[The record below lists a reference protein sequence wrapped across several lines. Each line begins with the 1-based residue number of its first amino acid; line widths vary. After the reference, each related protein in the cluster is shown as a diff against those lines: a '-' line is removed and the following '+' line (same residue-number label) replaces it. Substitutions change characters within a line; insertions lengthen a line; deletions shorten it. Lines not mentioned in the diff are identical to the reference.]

1 MGRRAMQPNGK
12 CKPAGFNLIELMLVV
27 AIIGIVVAAAVPS
40 FASRSAWY
48 RMDGAAKDM
57 GSRISWA
64 RQKAVSSRTPYRML
78 IDRAGMAYSFERQD
92 TDSTWTADPPDS
104 FRIEGVDDF
113 EVEIAGDADDDEV
126 LFETRGT
133 INDEDAPAVFRFYST
148 QGDTCALNLVRTG
161 RITTTSWAAN

>member
-1 MGRRAMQPNGK
+1 MQRHLKGGS
-12 CKPAGFNLIELMLVV
+12 AGFNLIELMLVV

-57 GSRISWA
+57 ASRISWA

-92 TDSTWTADPPDS
+92 TDSTWTPDPPDS
-104 FRIEGVDDF
+104 FRITGIDDF
-113 EVEIAGDADDDEV
+113 EAEIAGDVGDEEL
-126 LFETRGT
+126 LFETQGT
-133 INDEDAPAVFRFYST
+133 INDDDAPAVFRFYST
-148 QGDTCALNLVRTG
+148 KGDTCALNLVRTG